1 VEDTSGPAHIPDMI
15 TTTAGTTG
23 LDIPP
28 GSPESAPDAP
38 AAGIRRRANTA
49 LADAGMTIES
59 LSARIPM
66 PSSGWHA
73 KIVSALTGEGR
84 FTSLTLA
91 LFAEAVGVD
100 VLWLITGKQP
110 PVPTV
115 IACVVDES
123 VGAET
128 AAVAR

>member
-1 VEDTSGPAHIPDMI
+1 MEDTSGPFHIGGM
-15 TTTAGTTG
+15 TTTPAGTTV

-28 GSPESAPDAP
+28 GSPESAPT
-38 AAGIRRRANTA
+38 AGIRRRANTA
-49 LADAGMTIES
+49 LADAGLTIES
-59 LSARIPM
+59 LRARIPM
-66 PSSGWHA
+66 PTGGWHA

-110 PVPTV
+110 SAPTV